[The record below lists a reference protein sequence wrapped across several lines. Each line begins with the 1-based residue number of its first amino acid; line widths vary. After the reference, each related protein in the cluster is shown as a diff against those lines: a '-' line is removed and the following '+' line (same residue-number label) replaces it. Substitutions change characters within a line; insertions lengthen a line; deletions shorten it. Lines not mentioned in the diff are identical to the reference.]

1 MKVTIELDGE
11 DAAETVELVQRLV
24 ALLETVVER
33 LEATVEVEDGK
44 DNQSKPTKPLW
55 RERYD
60 YTKE

>member
-33 LEATVEVEDGK
+33 LEATVEMGTQDG
-44 DNQSKPTKPLW
+44 
-55 RERYD
+55 E
-60 YTKE
+60 